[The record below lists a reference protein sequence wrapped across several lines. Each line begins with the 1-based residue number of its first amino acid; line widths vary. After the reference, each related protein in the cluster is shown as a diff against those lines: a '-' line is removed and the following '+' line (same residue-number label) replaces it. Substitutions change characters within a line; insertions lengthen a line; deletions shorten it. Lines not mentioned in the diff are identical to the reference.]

1 MLKTISIYIDEKTL
15 KKIDGLV
22 EEKRNG
28 ILNSHLSKR
37 KRRMLVRK
45 YNRSFIISELIKN
58 VLAYAKFVGIRRNNS
73 NCDKKIISICL
84 ESDLYDQIESLC
96 KIYNCSRNVVILDLI
111 QKGLLWKKSVNW

>member
-22 EEKRNG
+22 EEKRNNV
-28 ILNSHLSKR
+28 LNSHLSKR

-58 VLAYAKFVGIRRNNS
+58 VLVYAGFIGIYKNNS
-73 NCDKKIISICL
+73 NSNKKVICICL
-84 ESDLYDQIESLC
+84 EDDIYYQIEKLC
-96 KIYNCSRNVVILDLI
+96 KIYNCSKNVVISDLI
-111 QKGLLWKKSVNW
+111 RKGLIWKKSVNW

>member
-22 EEKRNG
+22 EEKRNN

-58 VLAYAKFVGIRRNNS
+58 VLVYAGFIGIYKNNS
-73 NCDKKIISICL
+73 NSNKKVICICL
-84 ESDLYDQIESLC
+84 EDDIYYQIEKLC
-96 KIYNCSRNVVILDLI
+96 KIYNCSKNVVISDLI
-111 QKGLLWKKSVNW
+111 RKGLVWKKSVNW

>member
-22 EEKRNG
+22 EEKRNNV
-28 ILNSHLSKR
+28 LNSHLSKR

-58 VLAYAKFVGIRRNNS
+58 VLVYAGFIGIYKNNS
-73 NCDKKIISICL
+73 NSNKKVICICL
-84 ESDLYDQIESLC
+84 EDDIYYQIEKLC
-96 KIYNCSRNVVILDLI
+96 KIYNCSKNVVISDLI
-111 QKGLLWKKSVNW
+111 RKGLVWKKSVNW

>member
-22 EEKRNG
+22 EEKRNN

-58 VLAYAKFVGIRRNNS
+58 VLVYAGFIGIYKNNS
-73 NCDKKIISICL
+73 NSNKKIICICL
-84 ESDLYDQIESLC
+84 EDDIYYQIEKLC
-96 KIYNCSRNVVILDLI
+96 KIYNCSKNVVISDLI
-111 QKGLLWKKSVNW
+111 RKGLVWKKSVNW